1 MTDINDLG
9 IETPLDKFDEV
20 REYFDDEEWDAIR
33 DRIKAEYIKKVRD
46 AASALAPEEQQEL
59 LSTITCKIRILFDIT
74 GEIDR

>member
-1 MTDINDLG
+1 MTNINNLG

-20 REYFDDEEWDAIR
+20 REYFDDEEWDAIY
-33 DRIKAEYIKKVRD
+33 DSVLAE
-46 AASALAPEEQQEL
+46 SQLAPEEQQEL